1 MIEENDKI
9 IDGIFESWEVTKD
22 MAEFLENLR
31 ILDSTLLRS
40 KQINKDLPYKLK
52 IEAIMKLILTKKE
65 ELGLSD
71 TKVFF
76 FL

>member
-40 KQINKDLPYKLK
+40 KQINKD
-52 IEAIMKLILTKKE
+52 
-65 ELGLSD
+65 
-71 TKVFF
+71 
-76 FL
+76 

>member
-52 IEAIMKLILTKKE
+52 IEAIMKLIITKKE
-65 ELGLSD
+65 ELGLSG
-71 TKVFF
+71 TKVIF